1 MSNIEDEIEL
11 TILRCAGIMKEK
23 GGVTMS
29 INEVLA
35 QKNITKY
42 RLWKE
47 SGVPQAT
54 ISDICT
60 GKTSIE
66 KCSAET
72 IYRIAKVLDVSMES
86 LIAPAIQS
94 KDAAGKRPAFE
105 LFKSNTCHK
114 VKEMGDI
121 PFMVQLLQT
130 DQIRKLY
137 EKQWYPEA
145 LYLLAMLDYLSRENA
160 VPICKNYNDIRKA
173 KLQRPVYPS
182 SVVIMCKALKSDE
195 PKKRCVQMA
204 IPEFMR
210 FNIVECEVRNVC

>member
-1 MSNIEDEIEL
+1 
-11 TILRCAGIMKEK
+11 
-23 GGVTMS
+23 MS
-29 INEVLA
+29 INELLV

-86 LIAPAIQS
+86 LIAPAVQR
-94 KDAAGKRPAFE
+94 AEEERHRPSFE
-105 LFKSNTCHK
+105 LFKSNTCHM
-114 VKEMGDI
+114 VKDMGDI
-121 PFMVQLLQT
+121 PFIIQLLET
-130 DQIRKLY
+130 NQIRNLY
-137 EKQWYPEA
+137 EKKWYPEA
-145 LYLLAMLDYLSRENA
+145 LYLLAMLDYLSRENN
-160 VPICKNYNDIRKA
+160 VPICKNYNDIRTA

-182 SVVIMCKALKSDE
+182 SVVILCKTLNSDA
-195 PKKRCVQMA
+195 PKEECYRLA
-204 IPEFMR
+204 IPEFLR
-210 FNIVECEVRNVC
+210 FNIVESEVRNVC

>member
-1 MSNIEDEIEL
+1 
-11 TILRCAGIMKEK
+11 
-23 GGVTMS
+23 MS

-86 LIAPAIQS
+86 LIAPAVQR
-94 KDAAGKRPAFE
+94 AEEERRRPSFE
-105 LFKSNTCHK
+105 LFKSNTCHM
-114 VKEMGDI
+114 VKDMGDI
-121 PFMVQLLQT
+121 PFIIQLLET
-130 DQIRKLY
+130 NQIRKLY
-137 EKQWYPEA
+137 EKKWYPEA
-145 LYLLAMLDYLSRENA
+145 LYLLAMLDYLSRENN
-160 VPICKNYNDIRKA
+160 VPLCKNYNDLRSS
-173 KLQRPVYPS
+173 KLQKLVFPS
-182 SVVIMCKALKSDE
+182 SVVILCKTMKSDK
-195 PKKRCVQMA
+195 PKEDIIRMA
-204 IPEFMR
+204 IPEFLR
-210 FNIVECEVRNVC
+210 FNIVESEVRNVC

>member
-1 MSNIEDEIEL
+1 
-11 TILRCAGIMKEK
+11 
-23 GGVTMS
+23 MS

-86 LIAPAIQS
+86 LIAPAVQR
-94 KDAAGKRPAFE
+94 AEEERRRPSFE
-105 LFKSNTCHK
+105 LFKSNTCHM
-114 VKEMGDI
+114 VKDMGDI
-121 PFMVQLLQT
+121 PFIIQLLET
-130 DQIRKLY
+130 NQIRKLY
-137 EKQWYPEA
+137 EKKWYPEA
-145 LYLLAMLDYLSRENA
+145 LYLLAMLDYLSRENH
-160 VPICKNYNDIRKA
+160 VPICKNYNDIRTA

-182 SVVIMCKALKSDE
+182 SVVIMCKTLKSDA
-195 PKKRCVQMA
+195 PKEECYRMA
-204 IPEFMR
+204 IPEFLR
-210 FNIVECEVRNVC
+210 FNIVESEVRNVC

>member
-1 MSNIEDEIEL
+1 MH
-11 TILRCAGIMKEK
+11 
-23 GGVTMS
+23 

-72 IYRIAKVLDVSMES
+72 IYRIARALDMSMES
-86 LIAPAIQS
+86 LIAPAVQR
-94 KDAAGKRPAFE
+94 AEEERRRPSFE
-105 LFKSNTCHK
+105 LFKSNTCHM
-114 VKEMGDI
+114 VKDMGDI
-121 PFMVQLLQT
+121 PFIIQLLET
-130 DQIRKLY
+130 DQIRTLY
-137 EKQWYPEA
+137 EKKWYPEA
-145 LYLLAMLDYLSRENA
+145 LYLLAMLDYLSRENQ
-160 VPICKNYNDIRKA
+160 VPICTNYNDIRTA

-182 SVVIMCKALKSDE
+182 SVVILCKTLRSNA
-195 PKKRCVQMA
+195 PKEECYRMA
-204 IPEFMR
+204 IPEFLR
-210 FNIVECEVRNVC
+210 FNIVESEVRNVC

>member
-1 MSNIEDEIEL
+1 
-11 TILRCAGIMKEK
+11 
-23 GGVTMS
+23 MS

-86 LIAPAIQS
+86 LIAPAVQR
-94 KDAAGKRPAFE
+94 AEEERRRPSFE

-114 VKEMGDI
+114 VKDMGDI
-121 PFMVQLLQT
+121 PFIIQLLET
-130 DQIRKLY
+130 NQIRKLY
-137 EKQWYPEA
+137 EKKWYPEA
-145 LYLLAMLDYLSRENA
+145 LYLLAMLDYLSRENH
-160 VPICKNYNDIRKA
+160 VPICKNYNDIRTV

-182 SVVIMCKALKSDE
+182 SVVIMCKTLKSDA
-195 PKKRCVQMA
+195 PKEECYRMA
-204 IPEFMR
+204 IPEFLR
-210 FNIVECEVRNVC
+210 FNIVESEVRNVC